1 LASDLLGSARRNLRA
16 AKPEELQRVVAQEL
30 LLLARA
36 QEARLAHE
44 LAHLLLAER
53 ERVVGAEHDALVAD
67 GLDQHRERVGA
78 EHGGVEIEAVAIV
91 RGRVL
96 RDALDRRVMLP
107 PPCAKQILRARGRR
121 SKAPPKIIATSV
133 SCVSAGMLTVHAI
146 MKRRMRSPPSMSQGC
161 TSTAAFSAAQ
171 CWRNATM
178 PSSSKSLAPTWLPS
192 CTPRCPAFI
201 ARESSLQARS
211 GSWSGTWQSAAR
223 RPPLLAHISSA
234 ASL

>member
-107 PPCAKQILRARGRR
+107 GVLEPPQQKREAAAAMREADLESARQAVEG
-121 SKAPPKIIATSV
+121 
-133 SCVSAGMLTVHAI
+133 
-146 MKRRMRSPPSMSQGC
+146 
-161 TSTAAFSAAQ
+161 AA
-171 CWRNATM
+171 
-178 PSSSKSLAPTWLPS
+178 
-192 CTPRCPAFI
+192 
-201 ARESSLQARS
+201 
-211 GSWSGTWQSAAR
+211 
-223 RPPLLAHISSA
+223 
-234 ASL
+234 